1 MDNRL
6 DFYNYLRE
14 HKKTLTKDD
23 ILIVVAYNEKQKDCV
38 IQTHGQLDKITHLFK
53 KEALNSNDQSIFT
66 SKFNL
71 STFMLEASL
80 EMCLDNEKVAKLM
93 IQELL
98 KKYKNEKQFY

>member
-6 DFYNYLRE
+6 DFYNYLKE
-14 HKKTLTKDD
+14 HKNALTEDD
-23 ILIVVAYNEKQKDCV
+23 VLIVVAYNDKQKDCV
-38 IQTHGQLDKITHLFK
+38 IQTHGKLDRITHLFK
-53 KEALNSNDQSIFT
+53 KDSLSSKDQSIFT

-80 EMCLDNEKVAKLM
+80 EICLDNEDVAKLM

-98 KKYKNEKQFY
+98 KKYKHAK